1 VPGRPAPPTWAPE
14 GSGVPPVRV
23 RWVPSRRASAGLVLV
38 LLVAGLV
45 AVLLLWR
52 AQPAARAAPPVHRV
66 AATTLSV
73 DATATTAPVGAVGPG
88 AVTGATSAAAA
99 DVVVQVVGAVHRPGL
114 VRLPTGSRVADA
126 VRAAGGLTA
135 TAQEASVNLARV
147 LVDGEQ
153 LLVQRRGRPAI
164 LPAPGPAVGSAGGVA
179 GGLAAGGSPTMPV
192 DLNTATLEQLDGL
205 PGIGPVLA
213 QRILDWRT
221 ANGRFDS
228 VDELGEVSGI
238 GEAHLSDLRPLV
250 VV

>member
-1 VPGRPAPPTWAPE
+1 LPE
-14 GSGVPPVRV
+14 VSGVPPVRV
-23 RWVPSRRASAGLVLV
+23 RWVPSRRAAAGLGLV
-38 LLVAGLV
+38 LLVAVLV

-66 AATTLSV
+66 AATPSPV
-73 DATATTAPVGAVGPG
+73 DAAASTAAPAGAVGPG
-88 AVTGATSAAAA
+88 AVTGATTLAAPA

-135 TAQEASVNLARV
+135 TAQAASVNLARV

-153 LLVQRRGRPAI
+153 LLVQRRGRPPI
-164 LPAPGPAVGSAGGVA
+164 LPAPGPAVGSAGGAAA
-179 GGLAAGGSPTMPV
+179 GSATGGSPTAPV
-192 DLNTATLEQLDGL
+192 DLNTASLEQLDGL

-228 VDELGEVSGI
+228 IDELGEVSGI